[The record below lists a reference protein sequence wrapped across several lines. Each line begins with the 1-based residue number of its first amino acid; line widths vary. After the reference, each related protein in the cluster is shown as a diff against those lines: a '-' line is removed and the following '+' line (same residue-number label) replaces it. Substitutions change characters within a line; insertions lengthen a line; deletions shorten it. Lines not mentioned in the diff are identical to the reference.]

1 MIRRPPRS
9 TRTDTLFPDT
19 TLFRS
24 TYSLNLANRDLSH
37 VSIEASPVVIARQG
51 KTSKFLEGGSVLI
64 VPLADDSDPVERDI
78 GITLEVTPERIGSD
92 DVNLAVVLE
101 LSNLTGQSLSSAGRG
116 TSLLQTDKQ
125 RVELNAPVTFPKAL
139 PACPTRAATH
149 P

>member
-78 GITLEVTPERIGSD
+78 GITLEVTPERLGSD
-92 DVNLAVVLE
+92 DVDLAVVLE
-101 LSNLTGQSLSSAGRG
+101 LSHITGQRLRRAGPGAR
-116 TSLLQTDKQ
+116 LLPTDQQ
-125 RVELNAPVTFPKAL
+125 RVEITARVAFRKAGTTRRPAAL
-139 PACPTRAATH
+139 PPR
-149 P
+149 